1 MAKRKI
7 DDQIQYVRDT
17 LDLIMSLYA
26 VNPDDPSETIKRTL
40 LQGKDEYF
48 DLVFRRLAVD
58 FYPKDVAIVLWM
70 LDIIQARLA
79 SLERKRHQKTP
90 KPKVDTAVPS

>member
-7 DDQIQYVRDT
+7 DDQIQYMRDA

-58 FYPKDVAIVLWM
+58 FYPKDVATVLWM

-90 KPKVDTAVPS
+90 EPKVDTAVPS